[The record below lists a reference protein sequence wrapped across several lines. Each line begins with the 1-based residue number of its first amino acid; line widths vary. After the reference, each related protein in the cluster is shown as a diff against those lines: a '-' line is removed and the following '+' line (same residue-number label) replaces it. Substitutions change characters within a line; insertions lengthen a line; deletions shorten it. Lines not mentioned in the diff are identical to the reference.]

1 MILSKWDNRKKSFSV
16 INVKTKTFLEE
27 IGKEIAK
34 ECDGLPLDAVT
45 VGVFFVP
52 NYQKII
58 RPKS

>member
-1 MILSKWDNRKKSFSV
+1 
-16 INVKTKTFLEE
+16 VKTKTFLEE